1 MTTPIGRHDTVTGVA
16 LWAMIVGGALLLV
29 GEITTV
35 SGAVI
40 GVGVVLFVVGL
51 VLAFV
56 GATMSNRA
64 TGRGWVRSLAV
75 GGRAAGRMLLD
86 LLP

>member
-1 MTTPIGRHDTVTGVA
+1 VSTPIGRHDTVTGLA
-16 LWAMIVGGALLLV
+16 LWAMIVGGALLFV
-29 GEITTV
+29 GEVATV
-35 SGAVI
+35 SAAVT

-51 VLAFV
+51 VLTFV

-64 TGRGWVRSLAV
+64 TGRGWVRSLAD
-75 GGRAAGRMLLD
+75 GGRAADRMLLD